1 MNGTKKIY
9 ATDSDKVIMF
19 KKDNTEIKNWIENLE
34 FVNEELEY
42 FDKIEQKILRNTTI
56 NQFIKTSKR
65 NTTLELS
72 KLYRYENNMSKIME
86 CDNIQCDT
94 YYLNNHEQNRRT
106 YLELLVQLNSL
117 KMKIYED
124 LLEFNLR

>member
-106 YLELLVQLNSL
+106 YLELLVQHNSL

>member
-106 YLELLVQLNSL
+106 YLELLVQHNNL

>member
-1 MNGTKKIY
+1 
-9 ATDSDKVIMF
+9 
-19 KKDNTEIKNWIENLE
+19 
-34 FVNEELEY
+34 
-42 FDKIEQKILRNTTI
+42 
-56 NQFIKTSKR
+56 
-65 NTTLELS
+65 
-72 KLYRYENNMSKIME
+72 ME

-106 YLELLVQLNSL
+106 YLELLVQHNNL